1 MIVMIERLIELGNAY
16 EAQGHVLFSV
26 PSDPDYGA
34 LSRRDREQ
42 MVAGARVDVAPI
54 SAIRRLRPLEASPEG
69 VMDGIHRGAEA
80 ALAGTSNAQRWRA
93 TSADDSTSTAAG
105 RISIPAP

>member
-1 MIVMIERLIELGNAY
+1 MVVMIERLIELGHAY

-42 MVAGARVDVAPI
+42 
-54 SAIRRLRPLEASPEG
+54 
-69 VMDGIHRGAEA
+69 
-80 ALAGTSNAQRWRA
+80 
-93 TSADDSTSTAAG
+93 
-105 RISIPAP
+105 